1 MADKKSPASGWPLV
15 KGDFHSGDA
24 NSPVAVIT
32 MGSHLD
38 EQGICDAGAA
48 LCGSC
53 KTENLGLEKVI
64 ANVIANPNI
73 RFALLVGTEVKG
85 HLSGQTLVALHKGG
99 VKEGRVVGAEG
110 AIPFIENL
118 NDAHIKRFQ
127 EQVEIVNIM
136 ESEDLGAIKAKIN
149 ELKGRDPGAFGAE
162 AIVVEVKE
170 AAGGAEET
178 TGEAQPISGEMAI
191 ITARMKVIEK
201 MVVDIGYRNKFA
213 AGVYAGKIEGL
224 MIGLIVSFA
233 LIGITYVEV
242 NKMAEDAK
250 STGPVRMV
258 AIDNMVENI
267 RYKSQILARTNKI
280 DSAVTATGLV
290 GFIAGL
296 LLALILIVVPALLM
310 G

>member
-1 MADKKSPASGWPLV
+1 MANKKSPASGWPLI

-24 NSPVAVIT
+24 NSPVAVVT

-73 RFALLVGTEVKG
+73 RFLLLCGTEVKG

-118 NDAHIKRFQ
+118 KDDAIKRFQ
-127 EQVEIVNIM
+127 EQVEVVNIM
-136 ESEDLGAIKAKIN
+136 ESEDLNAIKAKIN
-149 ELKGRDPGAFGAE
+149 ELKGKDPGAIA
-162 AIVVEVKE
+162 ADAMVVEVKE
-170 AAGGAEET
+170 AAGGGAEEAG
-178 TGEAQPISGEMAI
+178 GEVRPLSGEMAL

-201 MVVDIGYRNKFA
+201 MVVDIGYRDKFA

-233 LIGITYVEV
+233 L
-242 NKMAEDAK
+242 
-250 STGPVRMV
+250 
-258 AIDNMVENI
+258 
-267 RYKSQILARTNKI
+267 
-280 DSAVTATGLV
+280 V
-290 GFIAGL
+290 GF
-296 LLALILIVVPALLM
+296 LM
-310 G
+310 MG

>member
-1 MADKKSPASGWPLV
+1 MADKKSAASGWPLV

-85 HLSGQTLVALHKGG
+85 HLSAQTLVALHKNG

-118 NDAHIKRFQ
+118 NDAAIKRFQ
-127 EQVEIVNIM
+127 EQVEVVNIM
-136 ESEDLGAIKAKIN
+136 ETEDVGAVKAKIN
-149 ELKGRDPGAFGAE
+149 ELKARDPGAFGAE

-170 AAGGAEET
+170 AAGGAEEAG
-178 TGEAQPISGEMAI
+178 GEVRPLSGEMAL
-191 ITARMKVIEK
+191 ITARMKIIEK
-201 MVVDIGYRNKFA
+201 MVTDIGYRDKFA

-224 MIGLIVSFA
+224 MIGLIISFA
-233 LIGITYVEV
+233 L
-242 NKMAEDAK
+242 
-250 STGPVRMV
+250 
-258 AIDNMVENI
+258 
-267 RYKSQILARTNKI
+267 
-280 DSAVTATGLV
+280 V
-290 GFIAGL
+290 GF
-296 LLALILIVVPALLM
+296 LM
-310 G
+310 MR